1 MAESL
6 EFALPMLYPDSCE
19 ALAKRRDFSRRML
32 LRALDGGKT
41 VALVGSGV
49 SKDFGYPGWKDFALE
64 LLKTTQE
71 ALADKEGIPVPPAVQ
86 DEIRDFRQGARR
98 AKNRLSANELMFLI
112 GTCRSV
118 LRQYER
124 SKVYEEFIEQKFAP
138 PSRTRKLDPDPC
150 ELLLKLPIHR
160 FVTTNYDCELERALV
175 CHRSACS
182 RDLGVDLKQKEDTSF
197 GRSSF
202 TQMEGSERLV
212 RFALASDEELEVFH
226 CHGRYDRL
234 DSIVATEEDY
244 QHWYLG
250 QTEGGPLVFQQN
262 LELLLGSNPV
272 LFVGY
277 GLGDEDLLRPLRLL
291 RVLDPSRKQSRPLFA
306 LLPSKDPEGT
316 DSYYHASLL
325 ERFGLH
331 VLAFPCQGP
340 KTQRVDLCSELK
352 RISCCLE
359 TERRIR
365 NEKPK
370 MRSTCSVQP
379 LPAPHYEIVSA
390 EVPAPPLRELESA
403 IREPGVVVLIGPSGC
418 GKSHRLLEIMNSSQ
432 DECYRFEGAFYW
444 NAQYANEAFTALET
458 ALSYFDPKTELQG
471 NWYDRLTQC
480 FLNHRFLLVVDGCER
495 LLYPSDTV
503 GEGTPYSS
511 TFERLL
517 GLAMKPESRSTVV
530 LATRLL
536 PAELKGS
543 RGGSVRIVQATRVE
557 AGDLAREKPFKDILE
572 EEPDK
577 DLSKDLS
584 SLCSLLRGHA
594 YGLRLAGEYLLD
606 CCPPRSKA
614 LADLVCQLADKPRDE
629 RLHAMVLL
637 LVQRLDSTD
646 CEDHGPGLVRA
657 FLERLALF
665 LSPVSR
671 RTLQLCFEQAHGV
684 FPDDKRSCD
693 DVYDRLQKSG
703 LLVPF
708 WDLKLSQTVLTV
720 HGTVRT
726 ALFQTRQGGAS
737 AALPAF
743 GLSGFTCGRQG
754 VDPDLSYCRQVKAI
768 FDAVINEAN
777 TEPQSDLSREL
788 CRDAYNLIRTRMEA
802 NTAPRWHTYDGYL
815 QFGLRLAFLVKR
827 TIPDKTWTY
836 CEYPDAKRFTEDKA
850 APLYPAEMAWLYND
864 IALAL
869 SARGAVNDACFFWE
883 QAYEISRLLEDPRL
897 PRLHE
902 NPKKNVGGS
911 YHLEVLLSLAFT
923 SIERGRLRVGSQYLD
938 DAKRLLQ
945 DQNDE
950 DYTARIAGLKGLIAH
965 LQGNL
970 QKAADLY
977 ESALM
982 ILRFG
987 DNLRAQSVFLKHLAD
1002 VKISMQQLDE
1012 ADMLIRN
1019 SRALA
1024 ESGVFPE
1031 LVANA
1036 RISEGHRLS
1045 RTGEPVKARL
1055 EYNAVLSEA
1064 RQIGCR
1070 KLEVRVLTALSRLAL
1085 DQKDV
1090 GRAHELAM
1098 EALCLSNELGLGL
1111 RQSHCLVVLGL
1122 VALEADKKELGI
1134 AYLELAWRTA
1144 NDQEYWA
1151 RSREA
1156 ENKLRELGVDPKEPA
1171 RGAIMNSSYRPPAPP
1186 PAL

>member
-1 MAESL
+1 MAEYL
-6 EFALPMLYPDSCE
+6 ELALPMLYPDSCE
-19 ALAKRRDFSRRML
+19 ALAKRRAFSERML

-49 SKDFGYPGWKDFALE
+49 SKAFGYPGWKEFALE
-64 LLKTTQE
+64 LLKRTQK
-71 ALADKEGIPVPPAVQ
+71 ALTDGKGVPPSVQ
-86 DEIRDFRQGARR
+86 NEIGDFRTGARR
-98 AKNRLSANELMFLI
+98 AKSLSASELMFLI
-112 GTCRSV
+112 GACRSV
-118 LRQYER
+118 LRQYGMPE
-124 SKVYEEFIEQKFAP
+124 VYKGFVEQKFAP
-138 PSRTRKLDPDPC
+138 PFRPRELEPDPC
-150 ELLLKLPIHR
+150 KLLLKLPIQR
-160 FVTTNYDCELERALV
+160 LVTTNYDCELERALV
-175 CHRSACS
+175 SERSACP
-182 RDLGVDLKQKEDTSF
+182 RDLGIDLKQKEDARF

-212 RFALASDEELEVFH
+212 RFSLADIEGLEVFH
-226 CHGRYDRL
+226 CHGRYDKL
-234 DSIVATEEDY
+234 DSIIATEEDY

-306 LLPSKDPEGT
+306 LLSSKDPEGT

-331 VLAFPCQGP
+331 VLAFRSQGP
-340 KTQRVDLCSELK
+340 KTLTADLCRELEK
-352 RISCCLE
+352 ITRCWE
-359 TERRIR
+359 AEHKIR
-365 NEKPK
+365 NQKPK

-379 LPAPHYEIVSA
+379 LPTPHREIVSA
-390 EVPAPPLRELESA
+390 EVPSPPLSELESA
-403 IREPGVVVLIGPSGC
+403 IREPGVVVLVGPSGC
-418 GKSHRLLEIMNSSQ
+418 GKSHHLLHLLEIMESGQ
-432 DECYRFEGAFYW
+432 GDDYGFEGAFYW
-444 NAQYANEAFTALET
+444 NAHYANEAFTSLER
-458 ALSYFDPKTELQG
+458 ALSYFDPETKLQG
-471 NWYDRLTQC
+471 NWYERLNQC
-480 FLNHRFLLVVDGCER
+480 FLRHRFLLAVDGCER
-495 LLYPSDTV
+495 LLHQSDMV
-503 GEGTPYSS
+503 EEGAPYSS
-511 TFERLL
+511 TFARLL
-517 GLAMKPESRSTVV
+517 GLARKPESRSTVV

-536 PAELKGS
+536 PTELKGS
-543 RGGSVRIVQATRVE
+543 RSGSVRIVKASRIE
-557 AGDLAREKPFKDILE
+557 AGDLSRETPFKDILE
-572 EEPDK
+572 AEPGK
-577 DLSKDLS
+577 YLLLSKDLS
-584 SLCSLLRGHA
+584 ALCSLLRGHA
-594 YGLRLAGEYLLD
+594 YGLRLAGEYLMD

-614 LADLVCQLADKPRDE
+614 LADLVCRLADKPRDE

-646 CEDHGPGLVRA
+646 CQDHGTGFVRA

-665 LSPVSR
+665 LTPVSH
-671 RTLQLCFEQAHGV
+671 RTLQLCFEQAQKD
-684 FPDDKRSCD
+684 FPKDNRSCD
-693 DVYDRLQKSG
+693 GIYERLQKSG

-708 WDLKLSQTVLTV
+708 RGPKWDQTVLTV
-720 HGTVRT
+720 HGTVRS
-726 ALFQTRQGGAS
+726 ALFQTRQGGVS
-737 AALPAF
+737 NALPAF

-754 VDPDLSYCRQVKAI
+754 VDPDLSYCRPVKAL
-768 FDAVINEAN
+768 FDEVIREASK
-777 TEPQSDLSREL
+777 EPESDIAREL

-802 NTAPRWHTYDGYL
+802 NTAPRWCAYDHYL
-815 QFGLRLAFLVKR
+815 RFGLRLAFLVKS

-836 CEYPDAKRFTEDKA
+836 CEYPDAKQFTEDKA
-850 APLYPAEMAWLYND
+850 APLYPAELAWLYND
-864 IALAL
+864 TALAL
-869 SARGAVNDACFFWE
+869 SARGSVNDACFFWE

-897 PRLHE
+897 
-902 NPKKNVGGS
+902 VGGGG
-911 YHLEVLLSLAFT
+911 YQMEVLLSLAFT
-923 SIERGRLRVGSQYLD
+923 SIEQGRLCVGAQYLAN
-938 DAKRLLQ
+938 AKRFLQ
-945 DQNDE
+945 DRNDE
-950 DYTARIAGLKGLIAH
+950 DYTARVAGLEGLIAH

-982 ILRFG
+982 ILRSG
-987 DNLRAQSVFLKHLAD
+987 TNLRAQSVFLKHLAD

-1045 RTGEPVKARL
+1045 RTGQPVKARL

-1064 RQIGCR
+1064 RRIGCR

-1090 GRAHELAM
+1090 DRAHELAM

-1134 AYLELAWRTA
+1134 AYLRLAWRTA

-1156 ENKLRELGVDPKEPA
+1156 ENKLRELGVNLEEQAD
-1171 RGAIMNSSYRPPAPP
+1171 GI
-1186 PAL
+1186 